1 MPAWI
6 CEKIFNTRMLSFVG
20 RHPGKAWLSR
30 IKITLFLA
38 CLFPL
43 MRLLWLGFHDD
54 LTANPIEFIE
64 KSTGYWALFMLLMT
78 LSLSP
83 IRLLTGRTWPV
94 QYRRMLGLF
103 MFFYACLHLT
113 AYIWLDYSFDWA
125 EIIKDITKH
134 PYVLVGAAAF
144 LLTIPLA
151 MTSNNFMIRKLGKGW
166 KQLHSLVYLI
176 AILGVVHFLWLVK
189 KDLREPI
196 LYAAILL
203 LLLSIRL
210 YWKLFKQKPK
220 SSAQN
225 NFISS

>member
-6 CEKIFNTRMLSFVG
+6 CEKTFKTRMLSFVD

-151 MTSNNFMIRKLGKGW
+151 MTSNNFMIRKLGRGW